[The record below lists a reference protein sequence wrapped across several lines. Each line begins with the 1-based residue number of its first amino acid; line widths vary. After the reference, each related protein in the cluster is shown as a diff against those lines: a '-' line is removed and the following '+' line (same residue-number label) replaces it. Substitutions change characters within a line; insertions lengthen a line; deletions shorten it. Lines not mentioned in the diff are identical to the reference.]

1 VGLTHEPCYLEIM
14 DLRYPIGKFQWPA
27 AIAAEDREKSIAQ
40 IAAAP
45 AEFRQAVHGLD
56 DQQLDTPYREGGW
69 TVRQVIH
76 HVPDSHMNSYCRFKF
91 ALTENQ
97 PGIKGY
103 AEDLWAELADGR
115 TGPIDTSLVLLES
128 LHRRWVI
135 LLKSMTDQDFARS
148 FRHSEL
154 GLLRLDSTLA
164 LYDWHSRHH
173 VAHITS
179 LRQRMG
185 WA

>member
-1 VGLTHEPCYLEIM
+1 M

-27 AIAAEDREKSIAQ
+27 SVTPEEREAHIAVIAG
-40 IAAAP
+40 AP
-45 AEFRQAVHGLD
+45 AVYRQAVLGLN

-91 ALTENQ
+91 ALTETE
-97 PGIKGY
+97 PGIKAY

-115 TGPIDTSLVLLES
+115 GGPVETSLVLLEN
-128 LHRRWVI
+128 LHKRWVI
-135 LLKSMTDQDFARS
+135 LLKSMTDKDFARC
-148 FRHSEL
+148 FRHSEY
-154 GLLRLDSTLA
+154 GLIRLDGTLA

-173 VAHITS
+173 VAHITG
-179 LRQRMG
+179 LRERMG
-185 WA
+185 WI

>member
-1 VGLTHEPCYLEIM
+1 M

-27 AIAAEDREKSIAQ
+27 AVTPGEREKSIAQ
-40 IAAAP
+40 IASAP
-45 AEFRQAVHGLD
+45 AEYRQAVQGLN

-76 HVPDSHMNSYCRFKF
+76 HVPDSHMNSYCRFKL
-91 ALTENQ
+91 ALTEEE
-97 PGIKGY
+97 PSIKGY
-103 AEDLWAELADGR
+103 AEDLWAKLADGR
-115 TGPIDTSLVLLES
+115 TGPVETSLALLEN

-135 LLKSMTDQDFARS
+135 LLKSMTDKDFARC
-148 FRHSEL
+148 FRHSEH
-154 GLLRLDSTLA
+154 GLIRLDSALA

-179 LRQRMG
+179 LRERMG
-185 WA
+185 WR